1 MIYAGRL
8 NRLHRAYHS
17 MSEIIGGSKALGTA
31 LAGALLLSAMTLAGP
46 AMAADSGVSCTST
59 PIGQVTKVKSDLDP
73 LLVQDGAG
81 QTQMIDRKDIDT
93 ALKSGAID
101 IRGQRNGNVAM
112 CIDNKLVWA
121 SKDLFET
128 KISAAMNQEDPAMR
142 ERVRKLCSEFAQN
155 KQPTH
160 AVRMGLDKDKIAACC
175 KNVDQ
180 CKL

>member
-1 MIYAGRL
+1 MIYAGQLDRVSRVKRFL
-8 NRLHRAYHS
+8 S
-17 MSEIIGGSKALGTA
+17 KIISGADAG
-31 LAGALLLSAMTLAGP
+31 LAGVSIAAALILTAP
-46 AMAADSGVSCTST
+46 ALAADSGISCTSA

-73 LLVQDGAG
+73 LLVQNGAG
-81 QTQMIDRKDIDT
+81 QTQMLERKDIDN
-93 ALKSGAID
+93 ALKGGAID

-128 KISAAMNQEDPAMR
+128 KLSAAVAQNDPAMR
-142 ERVRKLCSEFAQN
+142 EKVRKLCSQFAEN
-155 KQPTH
+155 KPTH
-160 AVRMGLDKDKIAACC
+160 AVRMGLDKDQIAACC